1 MKYEWRKYI
10 DEMRLHGYA
19 VCVITPE
26 ALNGADR
33 DWVEDCM
40 QEEADNCVEAWEN
53 DNDESS
59 N

>member
-10 DEMRLHGYA
+10 DEMRRDGYA

-26 ALNGADR
+26 ALGGADR
-33 DWVEDCM
+33 DWVEDRM

-53 DNDESS
+53 DNE
-59 N
+59 